1 MVDTA
6 TIIEW
11 ILIVLVFGMYF
22 AMPIIVKRIDNQ
34 DKRLKIFKT
43 LRISYLIV
51 TVALVGYIVWEFVV
65 FDMERNFKLSRVMLI
80 VIAIIMYYY
89 NTFVKSK
96 NWFE

>member
-11 ILIVLVFGMYF
+11 ILIVLAFGMYF
-22 AMPIIVKRIDNQ
+22 TMPIIVKRIDNQ

-43 LRISYLIV
+43 LRISYLMV

-96 NWFE
+96 TWFE